1 MMFKEAF
8 YICLMLMLSGCA
20 VLEGA
25 GDIASIVGKTGWG
38 IVKGTGWVISS
49 GVKMVTNDTQEDQ
62 GKPVV
67 SKVRFIG
74 KKAIIPMKKEGLSYF
89 VDVKLENKTQA
100 VFLLDTGASV
110 VQISKAMAKK
120 LNVKTVQGLTIPV
133 QLAGGHMVPGR
144 PVILKKVSVGGVVVE
159 NVKAVVLET
168 DQLTLKEGL
177 LGMSFLEHFIF
188 SIDTQKNQLIL
199 EKR

>member
-1 MMFKEAF
+1 MMFKSLV
-8 YICLMLMLSGCA
+8 YICLLLMFSGCA

-49 GVKMVTNDTQEDQ
+49 GVKMITDDPSSEAQQT
-62 GKPVV
+62 PV
-67 SKVRFIG
+67 SKVRIVG
-74 KKAIIPMKKEGLSYF
+74 KKVIVPMKKEGLSYF
-89 VDVKLENKTQA
+89 VDVKLEDKTHA

-120 LNVKTVQGLTIPV
+120 LKIKTVQGLTIPV
-133 QLAGGHMVPGR
+133 QLAGGQMVPGR
-144 PVILKKVSVGGVVVE
+144 PVMLKKVSVGGVVVE

-168 DQLTLKEGL
+168 DQLSLKEGL
-177 LGMSFLEHFIF
+177 LGMSFLEHFVF
-188 SIDTQKNQLIL
+188 SIDTQKSQLIL